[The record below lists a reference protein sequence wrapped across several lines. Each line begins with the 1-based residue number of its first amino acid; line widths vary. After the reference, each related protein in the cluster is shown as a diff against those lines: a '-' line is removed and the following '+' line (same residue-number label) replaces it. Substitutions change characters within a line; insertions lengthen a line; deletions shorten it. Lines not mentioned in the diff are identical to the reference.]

1 MPFAGIEPT
10 HPDYK
15 TGPLPLRIK
24 GLGGDGGNRAPDPLR
39 MKQVLYRL
47 SYITGLV
54 RGKGIEPLTKR
65 WQRLIIP
72 FN

>member
-39 MKQVLYRL
+39 MKQVLYQL
-47 SYITGLV
+47 SYITIVEYSALYAMA
-54 RGKGIEPLTKR
+54 
-65 WQRLIIP
+65 QRSSGRITVY
-72 FN
+72 